1 MALLGLALYGA
12 QRVEF
17 ALYGIAAHASH
28 TPAAQ
33 RERRFANLSGEK
45 FLRGDP
51 SELKA
56 TLGQLVTIFGDAFL
70 IKTPDLIDFYE
81 RRNLI
86 AHDFY
91 RHFYM
96 RIRGTSH
103 GENPSAFLLTFIED
117 AQRWFAVLK
126 GLLFELMEG
135 IAIRDGRLSEINITD
150 TDRQNMAA
158 YRKHAEA
165 YLQSKISS
173 TGGT

>member
-1 MALLGLALYGA
+1 MTLLGLALYSA

-33 RERRFANLSGEK
+33 RDRRFSKLSGEK

-70 IKTPDLIDFYE
+70 IRTPELIDFYE

-91 RHFYM
+91 RHFHL
-96 RIRGTSH
+96 RIGGAVH
-103 GENPSAFLLTFIED
+103 GEDPSGFLLKFIED
-117 AQRWFAVLK
+117 AKRWQAILM
-126 GLLFELMEG
+126 GLMFEFMEG
-135 IAIRDGRLSEINITD
+135 IAKRDGRLSELQIGEQ
-150 TDRQNMAA
+150 DRQNMAA
-158 YRKHAEA
+158 YREHAEA
-165 YLQSKISS
+165 YAQSRASEAS
-173 TGGT
+173 A

>member
-96 RIRGTSH
+96 RIWPAPVG
-103 GENPSAFLLTFIED
+103 
-117 AQRWFAVLK
+117 
-126 GLLFELMEG
+126 
-135 IAIRDGRLSEINITD
+135 
-150 TDRQNMAA
+150 
-158 YRKHAEA
+158 
-165 YLQSKISS
+165 
-173 TGGT
+173 